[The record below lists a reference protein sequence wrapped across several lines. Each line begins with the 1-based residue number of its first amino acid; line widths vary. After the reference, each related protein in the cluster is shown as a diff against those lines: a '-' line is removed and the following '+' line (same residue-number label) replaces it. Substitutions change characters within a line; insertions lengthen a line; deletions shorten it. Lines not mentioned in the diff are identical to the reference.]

1 MKELIV
7 RFIFLAFSSI
17 TGISLCQAQF
27 SADMVNVQKGTKKI
41 YLVQSDGN
49 KYRYDFE
56 EDGTKGIVIV
66 DPSANKTA
74 VLMPEKKFVFYTKLM
89 SPVSLM
95 NDPFQSFRYMQK
107 NYTEKKTGKEII
119 SGFDAEKTE
128 LYADNQKL
136 CTAWYSDDLHFL
148 IRMVNASDN
157 NTYMELT
164 NIKKTKIDADMFKI
178 PDDFTEVDERMRPV
192 IPEPPP
198 PDSWNTI
205 QLTIPLKQEFKRG
218 DMISFKVPESRN
230 YKVIL
235 KNLTDDPAKV
245 IRISMRDGKEVPD
258 NEQGP
263 LKYRTR
269 RLFKGESNSST
280 YRWKEGEDKII
291 QVHEGKILIEIM
303 PEER

>member
-1 MKELIV
+1 MKKLTVKI
-7 RFIFLAFSSI
+7 FILAISSVS
-17 TGISLCQAQF
+17 GISICQAQF
-27 SADMVNVQKGTKKI
+27 SADMVNVQNGTKKI
-41 YLVQSDGN
+41 YHVQSDGIR
-49 KYRYDFE
+49 YRYDFE
-56 EDGTKGIVIV
+56 EDGTKGIVIA

-74 VLMPEKKFVFYTKLM
+74 VLMPGKKFVFYTELM
-89 SPVSLM
+89 SPGSLM
-95 NDPFQSFRYMQK
+95 NDPYQSFRYMQK
-107 NYTEKKTGKEII
+107 NYTEKKAGTEKI

-128 LYADNQKL
+128 LYADNKKL
-136 CTAWYSDDLHFL
+136 LTAWYSDDLHFL
-148 IRMVNASDN
+148 IRMINASDE
-157 NTYMELT
+157 NTYMELK
-164 NIKKTKIDADMFKI
+164 NIKKDKIDADMFKV
-178 PDDFTEVDERMRPV
+178 PDDYTEVDERMRPV

-198 PDSWNTI
+198 PDSWNTF

-280 YRWKEGEDKII
+280 YSWKEGDDKII
-291 QVHEGKILIEIM
+291 QVHEGKILVEIM

>member
-1 MKELIV
+1 MKSKIQFTV
-7 RFIFLAFSSI
+7 IFMIAVLPLALRGQESFKAEMI
-17 TGISLCQAQF
+17 
-27 SADMVNVQKGTKKI
+27 NVQKGTKKI
-41 YLVQSDGN
+41 YHVQSDGN

-56 EDGTKGIVIV
+56 EDGIKGIVIA

-74 VLMPEKKFVFYTKLM
+74 ILMPEKKFVFYTELM
-89 SPVSLM
+89 SPASLM
-95 NDPFQSFRYMQK
+95 NDPYQSFRYMQK
-107 NYTEKKTGKEII
+107 NYTEKKAGKEKM

-148 IRMVNASDN
+148 IRMVNASDD

-164 NIKKTKIDADMFKI
+164 NIKKENLDADIFKV
-178 PDDFTEVDERMRPV
+178 PDDYIEVDEKMRPV

-198 PDSWNTI
+198 PESWNTI
-205 QLTIPLKQEFKRG
+205 QVSIPVKQEFKRG
-218 DMISFKVPESRN
+218 DIISFKIPESKN
-230 YKVIL
+230 YIVIL
-235 KNLTDDPAKV
+235 KNETGQPAKV
-245 IRISMRDGKEVPD
+245 VRISMRDGKELPD

-263 LKYRTR
+263 VKYRTR

-280 YRWKEGEDKII
+280 YSWKEGDDKII